1 MKQVDL
7 QGASSQLKNVLMY
20 VYQVVY
26 VPMCVHECAEYA
38 SVLYKCFFF
47 SLYVCSADDVVVTG
61 CMSLF
66 YIDVDLLLSTVGV
79 CPVHTC
85 CVYVGV
91 CVTYIII

>member
-1 MKQVDL
+1 M
-7 QGASSQLKNVLMY
+7 
-20 VYQVVY
+20 
-26 VPMCVHECAEYA
+26 
-38 SVLYKCFFF
+38 
-47 SLYVCSADDVVVTG
+47 CSADDVVVTG

-79 CPVHTC
+79 CPVHMC